1 MGDFAALVA
10 LVARVGLV
18 VTAVVLRESE
28 SSSLATAAF
37 SFFRA
42 LLLDCGCGC
51 GLFGGFCRRSEGSI
65 GLCKQLT
72 APSFLRACIEA
83 VLGPLASCWGRA
95 VAAGTTS
102 MSSSDD
108 QPDIVV

>member
-42 LLLDCGCGC
+42 LLRLW
-51 GLFGGFCRRSEGSI
+51 LWLWI
-65 GLCKQLT
+65 VWW
-72 APSFLRACIEA
+72 FL
-83 VLGPLASCWGRA
+83 
-95 VAAGTTS
+95 
-102 MSSSDD
+102 
-108 QPDIVV
+108 